1 MTSPRLLLLL
11 VVAAAALLTTCHAQG
26 DMVIFEAPPAEAVE
40 KGKRK
45 NNLSSSFTGSSSNE
59 ATNVTP
65 QQFLHSPSTSV
76 APVHMHYLCAMAAA
90 DNKVKSFT
98 VLSHWSYLQR
108 LLTSGVLRQQL
119 SVVW

>member
-45 NNLSSSFTGSSSNE
+45 YNLSSSFTGSSSNE

-65 QQFLHSPSTSV
+65 QQFLHSPSV
-76 APVHMHYLCAMAAA
+76 VPVHMHYLCAMAAA
-90 DNKVKSFT
+90 DNKLKSFT

-119 SVVW
+119 SGVW